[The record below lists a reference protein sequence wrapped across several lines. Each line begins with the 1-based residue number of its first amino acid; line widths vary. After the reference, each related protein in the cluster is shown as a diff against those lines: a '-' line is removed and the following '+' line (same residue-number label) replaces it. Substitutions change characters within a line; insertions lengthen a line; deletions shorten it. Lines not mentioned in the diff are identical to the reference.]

1 MRVSLVL
8 LAIGTLFAG
17 CATQPTP
24 STHARLNTEY
34 WIDLAHGD
42 QASENDVLADLAAAN
57 VVYVGEIHA
66 LERHH
71 AVQLQLLQELFFRR
85 VPLVLCME
93 QLEARDQP
101 SVDRYARGEL
111 TFEELAATIGWEKK
125 WRNYPA
131 YRGLCEF
138 ARQHRI
144 PIRGLNA
151 PADLIRSVSRGGGL
165 AKLPADQR
173 AQLPAEIVLA
183 DAPYEAL
190 VNREMGVHMA
200 AEPARLRPMFEAQVA
215 RDETMAENIV
225 RARHLDANA
234 PRSAF
239 VLLGGGHIRYG
250 LGTPERVR
258 RREPKIVDRLVLI
271 SESGAASL
279 TASEKAVAKEID
291 VTHEQHRTL
300 GRAPADYL
308 RLLPVA
314 PLPPGHPPLG
324 GTH

>member
-1 MRVSLVL
+1 
-8 LAIGTLFAG
+8 
-17 CATQPTP
+17 
-24 STHARLNTEY
+24 
-34 WIDLAHGD
+34 
-42 QASENDVLADLAAAN
+42 

-71 AVQLQLLQELFFRR
+71 AIQLQLLQELFFRR
-85 VPLVLCME
+85 VPLVLCLE

-101 SVDRYARGEL
+101 AIDRYTRREL
-111 TFEELAATIGWEKK
+111 TFEALATEIGWEKK

-138 ARQHRI
+138 ARQHHI

-151 PADLIRSVSRGGGL
+151 PADLIRAVSRGGGL
-165 AKLPADQR
+165 AQLPAAQR
-173 AQLPAEIVLA
+173 AQLPTDVVLT

-190 VNREMGVHMA
+190 INREMGVHVA

-225 RARHLDANA
+225 RARHLGPSV
-234 PRSAF
+234 PRTA
-239 VLLGGGHIRYG
+239 VVILGAGHIRYG

-258 RREPKIVDRLVLI
+258 RREPQVTDRLVLI

-279 TASEKAVAKEID
+279 TPSEKSVAREVD
-291 VTHEQHRTL
+291 VTHAQHRAI

-314 PLPPGHPPLG
+314 PLPPGHPPLEAA
-324 GTH
+324 H